1 VLPAG
6 RLCNRILAVDGLLST
21 WDLLSVKQTALR
33 ANWLSFVYRSLSS
46 QLQKLQSLAS
56 KVTATCITVSLLCRC
71 LSPSFCV
78 NILCIFDFE
87 LPCCCC
93 WLGRATGSASD
104 LYSPVYSARSDS
116 TQQAVELSW
125 VESIGR
131 YEQGLKSVNIGILV
145 VVIWLTPRRVPVSTD
160 VTSVSLAENSQLC
173 WKLAVIASRVWRA
186 GVMVR
191 ALNLWSADRAN
202 SSQTTLHFRCNDPRQ
217 AVHTHRLGSITK
229 QYNVVPA
236 SPVGPD
242 ALPLGR

>member
-125 VESIGR
+125 VDR
-131 YEQGLKSVNIGILV
+131 ALWTGLKKREYWYFGGCDLTGALHLDEFQSAPTSPLSSWQKTPSCAGN
-145 VVIWLTPRRVPVSTD
+145 WL
-160 VTSVSLAENSQLC
+160 L
-173 WKLAVIASRVWRA
+173 
-186 GVMVR
+186 
-191 ALNLWSADRAN
+191 
-202 SSQTTLHFRCNDPRQ
+202 
-217 AVHTHRLGSITK
+217 
-229 QYNVVPA
+229 
-236 SPVGPD
+236 
-242 ALPLGR
+242 